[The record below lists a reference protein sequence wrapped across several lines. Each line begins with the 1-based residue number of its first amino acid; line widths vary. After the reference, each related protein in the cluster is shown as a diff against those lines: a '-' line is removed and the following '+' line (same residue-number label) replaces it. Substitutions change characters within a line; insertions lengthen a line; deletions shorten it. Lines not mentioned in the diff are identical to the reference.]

1 MLEKLSGPS
10 KTGLEKL
17 FGVSKAGSSIR
28 IELLAGLAT
37 FLTMAYITVVNPSI
51 LGALDADG
59 ISLTGMDFDAVFTA
73 TIIAAVVGTLIMGL
87 WANWP
92 VALAP
97 GMGLNAYFTYTVIF
111 TDGYSY
117 QQALTAVFV
126 AGVVFIILSVSPAR
140 KYIINSIPKSMK
152 LGIGAG
158 IGLFLAIIGLQNAG
172 IIVDN
177 PATLVGLGDV
187 ASLPVLLAG
196 LGFIIMAVLSY
207 RKIPGAIVIGILVI
221 AIIAWIIGET
231 ELQGVAGSVNNPSHA
246 FQLDFSVIAT
256 AGFIGVAFAFL
267 FVDFL
272 DTAGTLTSI
281 ANLTGRV
288 GEDGEV
294 EDIDRTLLADSSAT
308 VVGALAGTSNTT
320 SYIESGAGIK
330 EGGRTG
336 LTAVTVAVL
345 FAACLFFAP
354 LAQSVPAFATAPA
367 LIFIATYFLRNI
379 KDIDWDDISEYVP
392 AALAAIIMPLTFSI
406 AYGIA
411 IGFVSYVLI
420 KALSGKGRSLNYA
433 SIGLAVVSAL
443 FFVVS
448 VNS

>member
-1 MLEKLSGPS
+1 MLEKLFGPS
-10 KTGLEKL
+10 KAGLEKL

-37 FLTMAYITVVNPSI
+37 FLTMAYITIVNPLTLSTE
-51 LGALDADG
+51 G
-59 ISLTGMDFDAVFTA
+59 TGMIFGSVFTA

-97 GMGLNAYFTYTVIF
+97 GMGLNAYFTYTVILG
-111 TDGYSY
+111 DGYSY

-207 RKIPGAIVIGILVI
+207 RKIPGSIIIGILVI
-221 AIIAWIIGET
+221 SIIAWIIGET

-345 FAACLFFAP
+345 FAACLFLAP

-392 AALAAIIMPLTFSI
+392 AALAAIIMPLTYSI

>member
-1 MLEKLSGPS
+1 MLEKLFGPS
-10 KTGLEKL
+10 KSGLEKL

-51 LGALDADG
+51 LSTEG
-59 ISLTGMDFDAVFTA
+59 TGMEFGAVFTA
-73 TIIAAVVGTLIMGL
+73 IIAAVVGTLIMGL

-111 TDGYSY
+111 ADGYSY

-158 IGLFLAIIGLQNAG
+158 IGLFLAIIGLKNAG
-172 IIVDN
+172 IVVAN
-177 PATLVGLGDV
+177 EATLVGLGDV

-207 RKIPGAIVIGILVI
+207 RKIPGAIVIGILAI

-433 SIGLAVVSAL
+433 SIGVAVVSVL
-443 FFVVS
+443 FFVMK

>member
-1 MLEKLSGPS
+1 MLEKLFGPS
-10 KTGLEKL
+10 KSGLEKL

-28 IELLAGLAT
+28 TELLAGLAT

-51 LGALDADG
+51 LSTEG
-59 ISLTGMDFDAVFTA
+59 TGMEFGAVFTA

-111 TDGYSY
+111 ADGYSY

-433 SIGLAVVSAL
+433 SIGLAVVAAL

>member
-1 MLEKLSGPS
+1 MLEKLFGPS
-10 KTGLEKL
+10 KSGLEKL

-28 IELLAGLAT
+28 TELLAGLAT

-51 LGALDADG
+51 LSTEG
-59 ISLTGMDFDAVFTA
+59 TGMEFGAVFTA

-111 TDGYSY
+111 ADGYSY

-158 IGLFLAIIGLQNAG
+158 IGLFLAIIGFKNAG
-172 IIVDN
+172 IVIADE
-177 PATLVGLGDV
+177 ATLVGLGDV

-207 RKIPGAIVIGILVI
+207 RKIPGSIVIGILVI
-221 AIIAWIIGET
+221 SIIAWIIGET

>member
-1 MLEKLSGPS
+1 MLEKLTAPP
-10 KTGLEKL
+10 KAGLEKL

-37 FLTMAYITVVNPSI
+37 FLTMAYITIVNPLTLSTE
-51 LGALDADG
+51 G
-59 ISLTGMDFDAVFTA
+59 TGMMFGSVFTA

-97 GMGLNAYFTYTVIF
+97 GMGLNAYFTYTVILG
-111 TDGYSY
+111 DGYSY
-117 QQALTAVFV
+117 QQALTAVLV

-196 LGFIIMAVLSY
+196 LGFIIMAVLSN

-221 AIIAWIIGET
+221 AIIAWIIGEA
-231 ELQGVAGSVNNPSHA
+231 ELQGVAGSVPDPTHA
-246 FQLDFSVIAT
+246 FQLDFSVVAT

-345 FAACLFFAP
+345 FAACLFLAP

-392 AALAAIIMPLTFSI
+392 AALAAIIMPLTYSI

>member
-10 KTGLEKL
+10 KAGLEKL

-28 IELLAGLAT
+28 TELLAGLAT

-51 LGALDADG
+51 LSTEG
-59 ISLTGMDFDAVFTA
+59 TGMEFGAVFTA

-97 GMGLNAYFTYTVIF
+97 GMGLNAYFTYTVIL
-111 TDGYSY
+111 TNGYSY

-158 IGLFLAIIGLQNAG
+158 IGLFLAIIGLKNAG
-172 IIVDN
+172 IVIAN
-177 PATLVGLGDV
+177 EATLVGLGDV

-221 AIIAWIIGET
+221 SIIAWIIGET

-345 FAACLFFAP
+345 FAACLFLAP
-354 LAQSVPAFATAPA
+354 LAQSVPGFATAPA

-379 KDIDWDDISEYVP
+379 KDIDWDDVSEYVP

-443 FFVVS
+443 FFVVK

>member
-1 MLEKLSGPS
+1 MLEKLFGPS
-10 KTGLEKL
+10 KSGLEKL

-28 IELLAGLAT
+28 TELLAGLAT

-51 LGALDADG
+51 LSTEG
-59 ISLTGMDFDAVFTA
+59 TGMEFGAVFTA

-97 GMGLNAYFTYTVIF
+97 GMRLNAYFTYTVIF
-111 TDGYSY
+111 ADGYSY

-158 IGLFLAIIGLQNAG
+158 IGLFLAIIGLKNAG
-172 IIVDN
+172 IVIAN
-177 PATLVGLGDV
+177 EATLVGLGDV

>member
-1 MLEKLSGPS
+1 ME
-10 KTGLEKL
+10 
-17 FGVSKAGSSIR
+17 FG
-28 IELLAGLAT
+28 
-37 FLTMAYITVVNPSI
+37 
-51 LGALDADG
+51 
-59 ISLTGMDFDAVFTA
+59 AVFTA

-111 TDGYSY
+111 ADGYSY

-443 FFVVS
+443 FFVVK

>member
-1 MLEKLSGPS
+1 MLEKLTAPP
-10 KTGLEKL
+10 KAGLEKL

-37 FLTMAYITVVNPSI
+37 FLTMAYITIVNPLTLSTE
-51 LGALDADG
+51 G
-59 ISLTGMDFDAVFTA
+59 TGMLFGSVFTA

-97 GMGLNAYFTYTVIF
+97 GMGLNAYFTYTVILG
-111 TDGYSY
+111 DGYSY
-117 QQALTAVFV
+117 QQALTAVLV

-196 LGFIIMAVLSY
+196 LGFIIMAVLSN

-221 AIIAWIIGET
+221 AIIAWIIGEADL
-231 ELQGVAGSVNNPSHA
+231 EGIAGSVPSPSHA

-345 FAACLFFAP
+345 FAACLFLAP

-392 AALAAIIMPLTFSI
+392 ATLAAIIMPLTYSI

>member
-1 MLEKLSGPS
+1 MLEKLFGPS

-28 IELLAGLAT
+28 VELLAGLAT

-51 LGALDADG
+51 LSTEG
-59 ISLTGMDFDAVFTA
+59 TGMEFGAVFTA

-111 TDGYSY
+111 ADGYSY

-158 IGLFLAIIGLQNAG
+158 IGLFLAIIGLKNAG
-172 IIVDN
+172 IVIAN
-177 PATLVGLGDV
+177 EATLVGLGDV
-187 ASLPVLLAG
+187 ASLPVLLAA

-207 RKIPGAIVIGILVI
+207 RKIPGSIVIGILVI
-221 AIIAWIIGET
+221 SIIAWIIGEA

-345 FAACLFFAP
+345 FAACLFLAP

-392 AALAAIIMPLTFSI
+392 AALAAIIMPLTYSI

-443 FFVVS
+443 FFVVK
-448 VNS
+448 VNT

>member
-1 MLEKLSGPS
+1 MLEKLFGPS
-10 KTGLEKL
+10 KSGLEKL

-28 IELLAGLAT
+28 TELLAGLAT

-51 LGALDADG
+51 LSTEG
-59 ISLTGMDFDAVFTA
+59 TGMEFGAVFTA

-111 TDGYSY
+111 ADGYSY

-177 PATLVGLGDV
+177 PATLVGLGDI

>member
-1 MLEKLSGPS
+1 MLEKLTAPP
-10 KTGLEKL
+10 KAGLEKL

-37 FLTMAYITVVNPSI
+37 FLTMAYITIVNPLTLSTE
-51 LGALDADG
+51 G
-59 ISLTGMDFDAVFTA
+59 TGMLFGSVFTA

-97 GMGLNAYFTYTVIF
+97 GMGLNAYFTYTVILG
-111 TDGYSY
+111 DGYSY
-117 QQALTAVFV
+117 QQALTAVLV
-126 AGVVFIILSVSPAR
+126 SGVVFIILSVSPAR

-207 RKIPGAIVIGILVI
+207 RKIPGSIIIGILVI
-221 AIIAWIIGET
+221 SIIAWIIGET

-345 FAACLFFAP
+345 FAACLFLAP